1 MDAWGLPAPVCRK
14 GPLLQGPLPCA
25 GRRGHGG
32 GCGLPGEIYTALAG
46 GFPAEKLYFHG
57 NNKTDEDIAYALDCG
72 VGCFIVDNHQELE
85 RLEQAAGARSHR
97 QRVLL
102 RVTPGIDPHTLQ
114 AINTGRIDCQFGVP
128 IETGQAAQFVAD
140 ALSRPHLQVEG
151 FHSHIGSQIFEAAPF
166 CDAVDILLDFAHAM
180 RQAHGFVART
190 LNLGGGF
197 GVRYRESDPTVDI
210 PGNIRAL
217 ADHLR
222 RGCETK
228 GYPMPRVLLEPGR
241 SIVANAGLTL
251 YRVGGVKT
259 IAGYRSYVTVNG
271 GMTDNPRYALYQ
283 APYTVLP
290 ASRMGETRDFLCTVA
305 GRCCESGDLIQ
316 EKVSLPQPA
325 RDDLLAVLTTGAY
338 NFTMAS
344 NYNRLCRPALVM
356 VRGARP
362 GWRSAGRPL
371 RTWWPATCKG
381 SARTGGKKAM
391 EIRRAALADIP
402 GVCACCVAAFKDY
415 IPLIGQTPG
424 PMLEDYCQ
432 ARKEHFLFVAAQGRS
447 FWATFSSRME
457 MGRSCGWMFWPPGP
471 RGPAWGEDSWT
482 IARPS
487 SVPGV
492 KRNAVSIPMSSI
504 SGPWKFTANEAM

>member
-1 MDAWGLPAPVCRK
+1 MLYDNLGVNDQGHLTVGGLDTVALAEEFGAPLYVLDEDQVRANCRAYRQAMEEWMPAGSLPAAVRLVSLAAPP
-14 GPLLQGPLPCA
+14 GLLSPA
-25 GRRGHGG
+25 R
-32 GCGLPGEIYTALAG
+32 AG
-46 GFPAEKLYFHG
+46 GSPAEKLYFHG

-85 RLEQAAGARSHR
+85 RLEQAAGARGHR

-102 RVTPGIDPHTLQ
+102 RVTPGIDTPTLQ
-114 AINTGRIDCQFGVP
+114 AINTGRIDCQSGAP
-128 IETGQAAQFVAD
+128 IETGQAAQFVVD

-166 CDAVDILLDFAHAM
+166 CDAVDILLDFAQAM

-197 GVRYRESDPTVDI
+197 GVRYQESDPAVDI

-316 EKVSLPQPA
+316 ENVSLPQPA

-356 VRGARP
+356 VRVPSEPSKVMRP
-362 GWRSAGRPL
+362 SPDTAVTKAGTSTTPFS
-371 RTWWPATCKG
+371 TSDAGG
-381 SARTGGKKAM
+381 S
-391 EIRRAALADIP
+391 P
-402 GVCACCVAAFKDY
+402 SGVC
-415 IPLIGQTPG
+415 QNT
-424 PMLEDYCQ
+424 
-432 ARKEHFLFVAAQGRS
+432 RS
-447 FWATFSSRME
+447 FIPFHSS
-457 MGRSCGWMFWPPGP
+457 
-471 RGPAWGEDSWT
+471 A
-482 IARPS
+482 
-487 SVPGV
+487 
-492 KRNAVSIPMSSI
+492 AVTLSR
-504 SGPWKFTANEAM
+504 

>member
-1 MDAWGLPAPVCRK
+1 M
-14 GPLLQGPLPCA
+14 
-25 GRRGHGG
+25 
-32 GCGLPGEIYTALAG
+32 
-46 GFPAEKLYFHG
+46 
-57 NNKTDEDIAYALDCG
+57 
-72 VGCFIVDNHQELE
+72 GCFIVDNHQELE
-85 RLEQAAGARSHR
+85 RLEQAAGARGHR

-197 GVRYRESDPTVDI
+197 GVRYQESDPAVDI

-222 RGCETK
+222 RGCEAK

-283 APYTVLP
+283 APYTVLS
-290 ASRMGETRDFLCTVA
+290 ASRMGETTDFLCTVA

-316 EKVSLPQPA
+316 EKVSLPRPA

-356 VRGARP
+356 VRGGKARL
-362 GWRSAGRPL
+362 AV
-371 RTWWPATCKG
+371 
-381 SARTGGKKAM
+381 
-391 EIRRAALADIP
+391 RRQTFADL
-402 GVCACCVAAFKDY
+402 VACD
-415 IPLIGQTPG
+415 L
-424 PMLEDYCQ
+424 
-432 ARKEHFLFVAAQGRS
+432 
-447 FWATFSSRME
+447 
-457 MGRSCGWMFWPPGP
+457 
-471 RGPAWGEDSWT
+471 
-482 IARPS
+482 
-487 SVPGV
+487 
-492 KRNAVSIPMSSI
+492 
-504 SGPWKFTANEAM
+504 